1 MVGMPGEATQRHT
14 VRRRGGF
21 IVSADAV
28 GPFKGLPAPDPA
40 MRVLARIRAL
50 KTVPKPTGKWST
62 LQRAKRRRYGT
73 SVWKANPLRQI
84 EKPDDAVAFKRLP
97 AKVRDRLVDEA
108 PVVAFNPRQLKT
120 NQPVVYQADLEHF
133 VRHAKDPE
141 PVIVLRTKAGLYVHN
156 GNHRSTVALLSG
168 KKVRAKYIDLSKVK
182 QIDAYGTSEGARKG
196 WQERGKGEEH
206 ELYVY
211 HKAHGVKTA
220 DSMKT
225 THADLI
231 ARTMGRVSYDDV
243 NRGSA
248 LIDHAARTVTL
259 DGHPDNSDWIPSEVV
274 DHYKDRFPGYKVK
287 DLYDAEAAADVL
299 PDENAPQESLDRS
312 DLIGDM
318 QKRIAELKRYY
329 ADDVRAEA
337 EPWIGVDLDG
347 TLAHY
352 DKFEGLDKI
361 GAPIPKMVRLIKM
374 HLRRGDVVKIFTAR
388 VADDP
393 EGIARRAIENWC
405 LKVFGQKLP
414 ITNIKDQ
421 GMTKLYDDRAV
432 GVEPNTGELKAVEE
446 QKCPHC
452 GSSDYVLLPA
462 DFETAKCQQCG
473 KTWDHGIVDGI
484 NDPYSSS
491 QDDGMEAYSDDEP
504 RDERG
509 RWTAGDTNTD
519 RTKWHFGDYNA
530 NDKINGVPL
539 KFAPKPDFSKLVNPD
554 LHEEPMRVPK
564 WAHASAGVVMI
575 EPDHKVW
582 VVTPENYYGSYRNT
596 FPKGTVES
604 GESLQE
610 TAVRETYEESGLLA
624 KITGVLGDVQRG
636 TSVAR
641 YYIGQRVGGSPA
653 MAGEETYAVKL
664 MDLHDRAT
672 DERLLDVRNKPT
684 ADSQVLDL
692 VRQHLGIAAPPKEE
706 SQVPDAGV
714 IMHQKTG
721 GAQGSNA
728 GGFYKGSDGVDRY
741 VKFYKTTEQGQGE
754 ALANTIYRDL
764 GVGAPKSQIF
774 ALPNGKQGFAS
785 EIIPGGKTLEQTGLT
800 KQNAQEV
807 MKGFAADVLT
817 ANWDAVGLTHDN
829 ILLKGNEAHRVD
841 NGAAFLYRAQ
851 GAPKPPSLLNQ
862 ATEIKSFFNPA
873 VNYAY
878 AAVAKKAGYQSV
890 QDIPSFRSQ
899 VEKIVQLRDASGG
912 WDKYLDAKAPYVSSA
927 QRDKIVEMLNAR
939 THALSDAAGIKASI
953 AAYSEN
959 EPRNEKGEW
968 TDGDGDAPKGRG
980 INQMKVFKSDFETNS
995 GKKVDL
1001 LSIGDGRNINTK
1013 TIDPSVF
1020 TDDDGLVRMVIDP
1033 VREVMIFPNT
1043 GLHDVDHANILPD
1056 VAQEGKSW
1064 DTDYP
1069 RGILDL
1075 KRRSMMIYDMTDEA
1089 GDIAQTWDMHP
1100 KAAETR
1106 IKNSLDY
1113 AMKFA
1118 PYING
1123 KKLTDVEI
1131 EPIAKVLGGS
1141 VDVAA
1146 YSESEPRNEKGEWTE
1161 EGFNKEAAETPAG
1174 VYYHGT
1180 QWGVLD
1186 DVARNGLVIG
1196 KGQGAAA
1203 WAETNDSDLAKAGK
1217 TQQAGVYLTKSRHLA
1232 WAFAQMAT
1240 QAANRKLPGAAPLM
1254 FKLVLPD
1261 KLLRRTESDEQTRFG
1276 GSLRSLDYIPKRFI
1290 TDYSFDGKTW
1300 YPFDAKSITKLG
1312 QDVRQM
1318 KSAAIEGRSLKAQAD
1333 SLLARVLGLLISAQ
1347 TEVF

>member
-1 MVGMPGEATQRHT
+1 MNV
-14 VRRRGGF
+14 VRYNPKVLS
-21 IVSADAV
+21 VSFD
-28 GPFKGLPAPDPA
+28 G
-40 MRVLARIRAL
+40 
-50 KTVPKPTGKWST
+50 
-62 LQRAKRRRYGT
+62 
-73 SVWKANPLRQI
+73 NRQ
-84 EKPDDAVAFKRLP
+84 V
-97 AKVRDRLVDEA
+97 
-108 PVVAFNPRQLKT
+108 N
-120 NQPVVYQADLEHF
+120 
-133 VRHAKDPE
+133 
-141 PVIVLRTKAGLYVHN
+141 AG
-156 GNHRSTVALLSG
+156 A
-168 KKVRAKYIDLSKVK
+168 
-182 QIDAYGTSEGARKG
+182 
-196 WQERGKGEEH
+196 EE
-206 ELYVY
+206 
-211 HKAHGVKTA
+211 
-220 DSMKT
+220 
-225 THADLI
+225 
-231 ARTMGRVSYDDV
+231 
-243 NRGSA
+243 
-248 LIDHAARTVTL
+248 
-259 DGHPDNSDWIPSEVV
+259 
-274 DHYKDRFPGYKVK
+274 
-287 DLYDAEAAADVL
+287 
-299 PDENAPQESLDRS
+299 
-312 DLIGDM
+312 
-318 QKRIAELKRYY
+318 
-329 ADDVRAEA
+329 

-352 DKFEGLDKI
+352 EKWEGPDKI
-361 GAPIPKMVRLIKM
+361 GKPIPKMVRLIKM

-393 EGIARRAIENWC
+393 KGVARAAIENWC

-539 KFAPKPDFSKLVNPD
+539 KFASKPDFSKLVNPD

-582 VVTPENYYGSYRNT
+582 VVTPENYYGGYRNT

-741 VKFYKTTEQGQGE
+741 VKFYKTPEQGQGE

-953 AAYSEN
+953 AAYSE
-959 EPRNEKGEW
+959 
-968 TDGDGDAPKGRG
+968 
-980 INQMKVFKSDFETNS
+980 
-995 GKKVDL
+995 
-1001 LSIGDGRNINTK
+1001 
-1013 TIDPSVF
+1013 
-1020 TDDDGLVRMVIDP
+1020 
-1033 VREVMIFPNT
+1033 
-1043 GLHDVDHANILPD
+1043 
-1056 VAQEGKSW
+1056 
-1064 DTDYP
+1064 
-1069 RGILDL
+1069 
-1075 KRRSMMIYDMTDEA
+1075 
-1089 GDIAQTWDMHP
+1089 
-1100 KAAETR
+1100 
-1106 IKNSLDY
+1106 
-1113 AMKFA
+1113 
-1118 PYING
+1118 
-1123 KKLTDVEI
+1123 
-1131 EPIAKVLGGS
+1131 
-1141 VDVAA
+1141 
-1146 YSESEPRNEKGEWTE
+1146 SEPRNEKGEWTE

-1254 FKLVLPD
+1254 FKLALPD

-1312 QDVRQM
+1312 QDVRQI
-1318 KSAAIEGRSLKAQAD
+1318 KSAAIEAYSESEPRDESGKWTSGGILERNPAKEVTESIRGVSHAPALHRRGVPNQADGLHGEFNPQKGGIVFHGTGKTSFKLKPGETYTAVDYNETHAFARGEIPGAGGGPSPKTMALQAKPGKTLDVNDAVTDVLRNGDEEDMQKVFAEARAKGARYVTFMHPSSVGDKEEFPVIVPLYPDQDLKSMGGWSLKAQAD
-1333 SLLARVLGLLISAQ
+1333 SLLARALGLLISAQ
-1347 TEVF
+1347 TEGF